1 MADEGEGTDMAD
13 VPQPSPEPHEPGDEV
28 RVYESE
34 SDPDDRFQGLVCTV
48 VERLE
53 EGSDAETED
62 DLDRYS
68 YRLENADTGEELPTT
83 FDHSDLV
90 SVE

>member
-1 MADEGEGTDMAD
+1 MAD
-13 VPQPSPEPHEPGDEV
+13 VPQPSPEPYEPDDEV
-28 RVYESE
+28 RVYVSE
-34 SDPDDRFQGLVCTV
+34 GDSDNQNQGRVCTV
-48 VERLE
+48 IERFE
-53 EGSDAETED
+53 EDPPAETED

-68 YRLENADTGEELPTT
+68 YRLEDTDTGEELSTM

>member
-1 MADEGEGTDMAD
+1 MAD

-28 RVYESE
+28 RVYADEGTV
-34 SDPDDRFQGLVCTV
+34 DDRCQDTVCIV
-48 VERLE
+48 IERLDDDTATE
-53 EGSDAETED
+53 SED

-68 YRLENADTGEELPTT
+68 YRLENADTGEELSVT